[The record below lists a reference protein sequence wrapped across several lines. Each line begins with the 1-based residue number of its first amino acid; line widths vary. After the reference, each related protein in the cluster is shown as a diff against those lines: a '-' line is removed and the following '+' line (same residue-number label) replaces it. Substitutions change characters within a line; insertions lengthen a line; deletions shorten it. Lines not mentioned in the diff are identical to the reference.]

1 MIKRFPIRFRLR
13 DILPRGLYWRTA
25 LIIIVPAAL
34 LQLLVTLVFLDDHW
48 RFTSKRLSQAVS
60 ADITMLVQMYE
71 SEPTPDTF
79 AFVQHIA
86 RNPLRLE
93 VTLEHSAPLARQ
105 TCDRSNS
112 DVIDRYITE
121 PLTSEFQREI
131 WYDPSCRGQF
141 VYIRVP
147 TIDGVFAIRAERDR
161 VQARSGPLFVMWI
174 LTATVFFCLVSVL
187 FIRSQVRPIE
197 KLADAMEQFGRGDDA
212 GGQFRIRGA
221 REVRSATRAFF
232 DMRER
237 VKRLIDQRAQLL
249 AGVSHDLRTP
259 LTRLKLQLALMS
271 PSSEIEDAKR
281 DLNDMEQTLDEYLTF
296 AKGLGEEAPQS
307 IDVAAIASE
316 VVDNLARA
324 GVDVGL
330 EKAGD
335 ATTPARARAI
345 KRCLA
350 NLIDNAAAHG
360 DKVRVTV
367 RGEAAAVIVAVDDNG
382 PGIPEELYEDAFRP
396 FSRLDATRS
405 RNQKGVGLGLAIAR
419 DVARSHGGDISLSQS
434 PLGGLRAS
442 LRLPRPA

>member
-1 MIKRFPIRFRLR
+1 MSKRFPIRFRLR
-13 DILPRGLYWRTA
+13 DYMPRGLYWRTA

-60 ADITMLVQMYE
+60 ADVTMLLQMYE
-71 SEPTPDTF
+71 AEPTPENF
-79 AFVQHIA
+79 ARVQRIA
-86 RNPLRLE
+86 RVPLRLDI
-93 VTLEHSAPLARQ
+93 TLEHNTTLERQ
-105 TCDRSNS
+105 TCARSRS
-112 DVIDRYITE
+112 DIIDRYLIE
-121 PLTSEFQREI
+121 PLDSEFQRPI
-131 WYDPSCRGQF
+131 WYDPTCPDQF
-141 VYIRVP
+141 VFLRVP
-147 TIDGVFAIRAERDR
+147 TTGGILAIRAERDR
-161 VQARSGPLFVMWI
+161 VQARSGPLFVAWI
-174 LTATVFFCLVSVL
+174 LTATVFFCLVSIL

-197 KLADAMEQFGRGDDA
+197 RLADAMEQFGRGEDA
-212 GGQFRIRGA
+212 GDTFRVRGA

-237 VKRLIDQRAQLL
+237 VTRLIDQRAQLL

-259 LTRLKLQLALMS
+259 VTRLKLQLALMA

-281 DLNDMEQTLDEYLTF
+281 DLADMEETLEEYLAF
-296 AKGLGEEAPQS
+296 AKGLGEEAPAMVDVGQVAS
-307 IDVAAIASE
+307 EIVSDSTRTGADITVEQTGDVAA
-316 VVDNLARA
+316 
-324 GVDVGL
+324 
-330 EKAGD
+330 
-335 ATTPARARAI
+335 PARGRAI
-345 KRCLA
+345 KRCLV

-367 RGEAAAVIVAVDDNG
+367 RGEERAVIVAVDDNG

-396 FSRLDATRS
+396 FSRLDETRS

-419 DVARSHGGDISLSQS
+419 DVARSHGGDIVLSQS